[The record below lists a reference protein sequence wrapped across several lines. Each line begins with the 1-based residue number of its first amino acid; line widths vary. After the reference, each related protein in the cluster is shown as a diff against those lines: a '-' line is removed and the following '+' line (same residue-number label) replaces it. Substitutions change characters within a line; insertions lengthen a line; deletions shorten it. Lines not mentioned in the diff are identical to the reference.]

1 MSNNGNFT
9 ATINSVGIHDLY
21 QLYNQ
26 RKQGTGKQ
34 LNDRQVVV
42 DEVLKKGDIFKEYF
56 EDIFDPVINNDEKL
70 ATDGNVCLLLER
82 LGDYL
87 IRSDSDM
94 DIYYDN
100 VINTRE
106 QLETKSNRENS
117 FTDNETNVLDN
128 SNSTLSKG
136 FIIDKGQKVENIKSD
151 NSTIIEYQQLLK
163 KIQKDIKNKK
173 GNRMK
178 LSLDVS
184 RIRQDIRYMLS
195 KDVVEDLK
203 NSETITYVHKYDI
216 NFTDSK
222 QVEGLLFVDVSLEQ
236 NEDLWLA
243 KESVLEDLNNINFYL
258 EHKEVVKL
266 IKQSYTKKEI
276 RMELGLNNHQI
287 DVIINDIVQSII
299 DNEIKRGA
307 RYDQRIVC

>member
-9 ATINSVGIHDLY
+9 ATINGVGIHDLY

-26 RKQGTGKQ
+26 GKQETGKK
-34 LNDRQVVV
+34 LNDRQVIV
-42 DEVLKKGDIFKEYF
+42 DEVLKKGDFFEEYF

-87 IRSDSDM
+87 IRSESDM
-94 DIYYDN
+94 DVYYDN
-100 VINTRE
+100 IVNTRE
-106 QLETKSNRENS
+106 QLETKTNRESS

-128 SNSTLSKG
+128 SNSNLSKG
-136 FIIDKGQKVENIKSD
+136 FIAKEGQKVEDIKSD

-173 GNRMK
+173 GNRLK
-178 LSLDVS
+178 LSLDVC

-203 NSETITYVHKYDI
+203 NSNVITYVNKYDI

-236 NEDLWLA
+236 SEDLWLA
-243 KESVLEDLNNINFYL
+243 KESILEDLNNINFYL
-258 EHKEVVKL
+258 EHKEVVEL

-276 RMELGLNNHQI
+276 RMELGLDNHQI
-287 DVIINDIVQSII
+287 DVIINDIVQAII
-299 DNEIKRGA
+299 TNEIKRGTK
-307 RYDQRIVC
+307 RDQGM

>member
-9 ATINSVGIHDLY
+9 ATINGVGIHDLY

-26 RKQGTGKQ
+26 GKQETGKK
-34 LNDRQVVV
+34 LNDRQVIV
-42 DEVLKKGDIFKEYF
+42 DEVLKKGDFFEEYF
-56 EDIFDPVINNDEKL
+56 ENIFDPVINNDEKL

-87 IRSDSDM
+87 IRSESDM
-94 DIYYDN
+94 DVYYDN
-100 VINTRE
+100 IVNTRE
-106 QLETKSNRENS
+106 QLETKTNRESS

-128 SNSTLSKG
+128 SNSNLSKG
-136 FIIDKGQKVENIKSD
+136 FIAKEGQKVEDIKSD

-173 GNRMK
+173 GNRLK
-178 LSLDVS
+178 LSLDVC

-203 NSETITYVHKYDI
+203 NSNVVTYVNKYDI

-222 QVEGLLFVDVSLEQ
+222 QVEGLLFVDVGLEQ
-236 NEDLWLA
+236 SEDLWLA
-243 KESVLEDLNNINFYL
+243 KESILEDLNNINFYL
-258 EHKEVVKL
+258 EHKEVVEL
-266 IKQSYTKKEI
+266 IKKSYTKKEI
-276 RMELGLNNHQI
+276 RMKLGLDNHQI
-287 DVIINDIVQSII
+287 DVIINDIVQAII
-299 DNEIKRGA
+299 TNEIKRGTKS
-307 RYDQRIVC
+307 DQGM

>member
-9 ATINSVGIHDLY
+9 ATINGVGIHDLY

-26 RKQGTGKQ
+26 GKQETGKK
-34 LNDRQVVV
+34 LNDRQVIV
-42 DEVLKKGDIFKEYF
+42 DEVLKKGDFFEEYF
-56 EDIFDPVINNDEKL
+56 ENIFDPVINNDEKL

-87 IRSDSDM
+87 IRSESDM
-94 DIYYDN
+94 DVYYDN
-100 VINTRE
+100 IVNTRE
-106 QLETKSNRENS
+106 QLETKTNRESS

-128 SNSTLSKG
+128 SNSNLSKG
-136 FIIDKGQKVENIKSD
+136 FIAKEGQKVEDIKSD

-173 GNRMK
+173 GNRLK
-178 LSLDVS
+178 LSLDVC

-203 NSETITYVHKYDI
+203 NSNVITYVNKYDI

-236 NEDLWLA
+236 SEDLWLA
-243 KESVLEDLNNINFYL
+243 KESILEDLNNINFYL
-258 EHKEVVKL
+258 EHKEVVEL

-276 RMELGLNNHQI
+276 RMELGLDNHQI
-287 DVIINDIVQSII
+287 DVIINDIVQAII
-299 DNEIKRGA
+299 TNEIKRGA
-307 RYDQRIVC
+307 KRDQGM

>member
-9 ATINSVGIHDLY
+9 ATINGVGIHDLY

-26 RKQGTGKQ
+26 GKQETGKK
-34 LNDRQVVV
+34 LNDRQVIV
-42 DEVLKKGDIFKEYF
+42 DEVLKKGDFFEEYF
-56 EDIFDPVINNDEKL
+56 ENIFDPVINNDEKL

-87 IRSDSDM
+87 IRSESDM
-94 DIYYDN
+94 DVYYDN
-100 VINTRE
+100 IVNTRE
-106 QLETKSNRENS
+106 QLETKTNRESS

-128 SNSTLSKG
+128 SNSNLSKG
-136 FIIDKGQKVENIKSD
+136 FIAKEGQKVEDIKSD

-173 GNRMK
+173 GNRLK
-178 LSLDVS
+178 LSLDVC

-203 NSETITYVHKYDI
+203 NSNVITYVNKYDI

-222 QVEGLLFVDVSLEQ
+222 QVEGLLFVDVGLEQ
-236 NEDLWLA
+236 SEDLWLA
-243 KESVLEDLNNINFYL
+243 KESILEDLNNINFYL
-258 EHKEVVKL
+258 EHKEVVEL

-276 RMELGLNNHQI
+276 RMKLGLDNHQI
-287 DVIINDIVQSII
+287 DVIINDIVQAII
-299 DNEIKRGA
+299 ANEIKRGA
-307 RYDQRIVC
+307 KRDQGI

>member
-9 ATINSVGIHDLY
+9 TTINGVGIHDLY

-26 RKQGTGKQ
+26 GKQETGKK
-34 LNDRQVVV
+34 LNDRQVIV
-42 DEVLKKGDIFKEYF
+42 DEVLKKGDFFEEYF
-56 EDIFDPVINNDEKL
+56 ENIFDPVINNDEKL

-87 IRSDSDM
+87 IRSESDM
-94 DIYYDN
+94 DVYYDN
-100 VINTRE
+100 IVNTRE
-106 QLETKSNRENS
+106 QLETKTNRESS

-128 SNSTLSKG
+128 SNSNLSKG
-136 FIIDKGQKVENIKSD
+136 FIAKEGQKVEDIKSD

-173 GNRMK
+173 GNRLK
-178 LSLDVS
+178 LSLDVC

-203 NSETITYVHKYDI
+203 NSNVITYVNKYDI

-222 QVEGLLFVDVSLEQ
+222 QVEGLLFVDVGLEQ
-236 NEDLWLA
+236 GEDLWLA
-243 KESVLEDLNNINFYL
+243 KESILEDLNNINFYL
-258 EHKEVVKL
+258 EHKEVVEL

-276 RMELGLNNHQI
+276 RMELGLDNHQI
-287 DVIINDIVQSII
+287 DVIINDIVQAII
-299 DNEIKRGA
+299 TNEIKRGA
-307 RYDQRIVC
+307 KRDQGM

>member
-9 ATINSVGIHDLY
+9 ATINGVGIHDLY

-26 RKQGTGKQ
+26 GKQETGKK
-34 LNDRQVVV
+34 LNDRQVIV
-42 DEVLKKGDIFKEYF
+42 DEVLKKGDFFEEYF
-56 EDIFDPVINNDEKL
+56 ENIFDPVINNDEKL

-87 IRSDSDM
+87 IRSESDM
-94 DIYYDN
+94 DVYYDN
-100 VINTRE
+100 IVNTRE
-106 QLETKSNRENS
+106 QLETKTNRESS

-128 SNSTLSKG
+128 SNSNLSKG
-136 FIIDKGQKVENIKSD
+136 FIAKEGQKVEDIKSD

-173 GNRMK
+173 GNRLK
-178 LSLDVS
+178 LSLDVC

-203 NSETITYVHKYDI
+203 NSNVITYVNKYDI

-236 NEDLWLA
+236 SEDLWLA
-243 KESVLEDLNNINFYL
+243 KESILEDLNNINFYL
-258 EHKEVVKL
+258 EHKEVVEL

-276 RMELGLNNHQI
+276 RMELGLDNHQI
-287 DVIINDIVQSII
+287 DVIINDIVQAII
-299 DNEIKRGA
+299 ANEIKRGA
-307 RYDQRIVC
+307 KRDQGM

>member
-26 RKQGTGKQ
+26 GKQETGKK
-34 LNDRQVVV
+34 LNDRQVIV
-42 DEVLKKGDIFKEYF
+42 DEVLKKGNFLEEYF
-56 EDIFDPVINNDEKL
+56 ENIFDPVINNDEKF

-87 IRSDSDM
+87 IRSESDM
-94 DIYYDN
+94 DVYYDN
-100 VINTRE
+100 IVNTRE
-106 QLETKSNRENS
+106 QLETKTNRESS

-128 SNSTLSKG
+128 SNSNLSKG
-136 FIIDKGQKVENIKSD
+136 FIAKEGQKVEDIKSD

-173 GNRMK
+173 GNRLK
-178 LSLDVS
+178 LSLDVC

-203 NSETITYVHKYDI
+203 NSNVITYVNKYDI

-236 NEDLWLA
+236 SEDLWLA
-243 KESVLEDLNNINFYL
+243 KESILEDLNNINFYL
-258 EHKEVVKL
+258 EHKEVVEL

-276 RMELGLNNHQI
+276 RMELGLDNHQI
-287 DVIINDIVQSII
+287 DVIINDIVQAII
-299 DNEIKRGA
+299 ANEIKRGA
-307 RYDQRIVC
+307 KRDQGM

>member
-9 ATINSVGIHDLY
+9 ATINGVGIHDLY

-26 RKQGTGKQ
+26 GKQETGKK
-34 LNDRQVVV
+34 LNDRQVII
-42 DEVLKKGDIFKEYF
+42 DEVLKKGDFFEEYF
-56 EDIFDPVINNDEKL
+56 ENIFDPVINNDEKL

-87 IRSDSDM
+87 IRSESDM
-94 DIYYDN
+94 DVYYDN
-100 VINTRE
+100 IVNTRE
-106 QLETKSNRENS
+106 QLETKTNRESS

-128 SNSTLSKG
+128 SNSNLSKG
-136 FIIDKGQKVENIKSD
+136 FIAKEGQKVEDIKSD

-173 GNRMK
+173 GNRLK
-178 LSLDVS
+178 LSLDVC

-203 NSETITYVHKYDI
+203 NSNVITYVNKYDI

-222 QVEGLLFVDVSLEQ
+222 QVEGLLFVDVGLEQ
-236 NEDLWLA
+236 SEDLWLA
-243 KESVLEDLNNINFYL
+243 KESILEDLNNINFYL
-258 EHKEVVKL
+258 EHKEVVEL

-276 RMELGLNNHQI
+276 RMELGLDNHQI
-287 DVIINDIVQSII
+287 DVIINDIVQAII
-299 DNEIKRGA
+299 TNEIKRGTK
-307 RYDQRIVC
+307 RDQGM

>member
-9 ATINSVGIHDLY
+9 ATINGVGIHDLY

-26 RKQGTGKQ
+26 GKQETGKK
-34 LNDRQVVV
+34 LNDRQVIV
-42 DEVLKKGDIFKEYF
+42 DEVLKKGDFFEEYF
-56 EDIFDPVINNDEKL
+56 ENIFDPVINNDEKL

-87 IRSDSDM
+87 IRSESDM
-94 DIYYDN
+94 DVYYDN
-100 VINTRE
+100 IVNTRE
-106 QLETKSNRENS
+106 QLETKTNRESS

-136 FIIDKGQKVENIKSD
+136 FIAKEGQKVEDIKSD

-178 LSLDVS
+178 LSLDVC

-203 NSETITYVHKYDI
+203 NSNVITYVNKYDI

-236 NEDLWLA
+236 SEDLWLA
-243 KESVLEDLNNINFYL
+243 KESILEDLNNINFYL
-258 EHKEVVKL
+258 EHKEVVEL

-276 RMELGLNNHQI
+276 RMELGLDNHQI
-287 DVIINDIVQSII
+287 DVIINDIVQAII
-299 DNEIKRGA
+299 ANEIKRGA
-307 RYDQRIVC
+307 KRDQGM

>member
-9 ATINSVGIHDLY
+9 ATINGVGIHDLY

-26 RKQGTGKQ
+26 GKQETGKK
-34 LNDRQVVV
+34 LNDRQVIV
-42 DEVLKKGDIFKEYF
+42 DEVLKKGDFFEEYF
-56 EDIFDPVINNDEKL
+56 ENIFDPVINNDEKL

-87 IRSDSDM
+87 IRSESDM
-94 DIYYDN
+94 DVYYDN
-100 VINTRE
+100 IVNTRE
-106 QLETKSNRENS
+106 QLETKTNRESS

-128 SNSTLSKG
+128 SNSNLSKG
-136 FIIDKGQKVENIKSD
+136 FIAKEGQKVEDIKSD

-173 GNRMK
+173 GNRLK
-178 LSLDVS
+178 LSLDVC

-203 NSETITYVHKYDI
+203 NSNVVTYVNKYDI

-222 QVEGLLFVDVSLEQ
+222 QVEGLLFVDVGLEQ
-236 NEDLWLA
+236 SEDLWLA
-243 KESVLEDLNNINFYL
+243 KESILEDLNNINFYL
-258 EHKEVVKL
+258 EHKEVVEL
-266 IKQSYTKKEI
+266 IKKSYTKKEI
-276 RMELGLNNHQI
+276 RMELGLDNHQI
-287 DVIINDIVQSII
+287 DVIINDIVQAII
-299 DNEIKRGA
+299 TNEIKRGTKS
-307 RYDQRIVC
+307 DQGM

>member
-9 ATINSVGIHDLY
+9 ATINGVGIHDLY

-26 RKQGTGKQ
+26 GKQETGKK
-34 LNDRQVVV
+34 LNDRQVIV
-42 DEVLKKGDIFKEYF
+42 DEVLKKGDFFEEYF
-56 EDIFDPVINNDEKL
+56 ENIFDPVINNDEKL

-87 IRSDSDM
+87 IRSESDM
-94 DIYYDN
+94 DAYYDN
-100 VINTRE
+100 IVNTRE
-106 QLETKSNRENS
+106 QLETKTNRESS

-128 SNSTLSKG
+128 SNSNLSKG
-136 FIIDKGQKVENIKSD
+136 FIAKEGQKVEDIKSD

-173 GNRMK
+173 GNRLK
-178 LSLDVS
+178 LSLDVC

-203 NSETITYVHKYDI
+203 NSNVITYVNKYDI

-236 NEDLWLA
+236 SEDLWLA
-243 KESVLEDLNNINFYL
+243 KESILEDLNNINFYL
-258 EHKEVVKL
+258 EHKEVVEL

-276 RMELGLNNHQI
+276 RMELGLDNHQI
-287 DVIINDIVQSII
+287 DVIINDIVQAII
-299 DNEIKRGA
+299 ANEIKRGA
-307 RYDQRIVC
+307 KRDQGM

>member
-9 ATINSVGIHDLY
+9 ATINGVGIHDLY

-26 RKQGTGKQ
+26 GKQETGKK
-34 LNDRQVVV
+34 LNDRQVIV
-42 DEVLKKGDIFKEYF
+42 DEVLKKGDFFEEYF

-87 IRSDSDM
+87 IRSESDM
-94 DIYYDN
+94 DVYYDN
-100 VINTRE
+100 IVNTRE
-106 QLETKSNRENS
+106 QLETKTNRESS

-128 SNSTLSKG
+128 SNSNLSKG
-136 FIIDKGQKVENIKSD
+136 FIAKEGQKVEDIKSD

-173 GNRMK
+173 GNRLK
-178 LSLDVS
+178 LSLDVC

-203 NSETITYVHKYDI
+203 NSNVVTYVNKYDI

-222 QVEGLLFVDVSLEQ
+222 QVEGLLFVDVGLEQ
-236 NEDLWLA
+236 SEDLWLA
-243 KESVLEDLNNINFYL
+243 KESILEDLNNINFYL
-258 EHKEVVKL
+258 EHKEVVEL
-266 IKQSYTKKEI
+266 IKKSYTKKEI
-276 RMELGLNNHQI
+276 RMKLGLDNHQI
-287 DVIINDIVQSII
+287 DVIINDIVQAII
-299 DNEIKRGA
+299 TNEIKRGTKS
-307 RYDQRIVC
+307 DQGM

>member
-9 ATINSVGIHDLY
+9 TTINGVGIHDLY

-26 RKQGTGKQ
+26 GKQDTGKK
-34 LNDRQVVV
+34 LNDRQVIV
-42 DEVLKKGDIFKEYF
+42 DEVLKKGDFFEEYF
-56 EDIFDPVINNDEKL
+56 ENIFDPVINNDEKL

-87 IRSDSDM
+87 IRSESDM
-94 DIYYDN
+94 DVYYDN
-100 VINTRE
+100 IVNTRE
-106 QLETKSNRENS
+106 QLETKTNRESS

-128 SNSTLSKG
+128 SNSNLSKG
-136 FIIDKGQKVENIKSD
+136 FIAKEGQKVEDIKSD

-173 GNRMK
+173 GNRLK
-178 LSLDVS
+178 LSLDVC

-203 NSETITYVHKYDI
+203 NSNVITYVNKYDI

-222 QVEGLLFVDVSLEQ
+222 QVEGLLFVDVGLEQ
-236 NEDLWLA
+236 SEDLWLA
-243 KESVLEDLNNINFYL
+243 KESILEDLNNINFYL
-258 EHKEVVKL
+258 EHKEVVEL

-276 RMELGLNNHQI
+276 RMELGLDNHQI
-287 DVIINDIVQSII
+287 DVIINDIVQAII
-299 DNEIKRGA
+299 ANEIKRGTK
-307 RYDQRIVC
+307 RDQGM

>member
-9 ATINSVGIHDLY
+9 ATINGVGIHDLY

-26 RKQGTGKQ
+26 GKQ
-34 LNDRQVVV
+34 EIGKKLNDRQVIV
-42 DEVLKKGDIFKEYF
+42 DEVLKKGDFFEEYF
-56 EDIFDPVINNDEKL
+56 ENIFDPVINNDEKL

-87 IRSDSDM
+87 IRSESDM
-94 DIYYDN
+94 DVYYDN
-100 VINTRE
+100 IVNTRE
-106 QLETKSNRENS
+106 QLETKTNRESS

-136 FIIDKGQKVENIKSD
+136 FIAKEGQKVEDIKSD

-178 LSLDVS
+178 LSLDVC

-203 NSETITYVHKYDI
+203 NSNVITYVNKYDI

-236 NEDLWLA
+236 SEDLWLA
-243 KESVLEDLNNINFYL
+243 KESILEDLNNINFYL
-258 EHKEVVKL
+258 EHKEVVEL

-276 RMELGLNNHQI
+276 RMELGLDNHQI
-287 DVIINDIVQSII
+287 DVIINDIVQAII
-299 DNEIKRGA
+299 ANEIKRGA
-307 RYDQRIVC
+307 KRDQGM

>member
-9 ATINSVGIHDLY
+9 TTINGVGIHDLY

-26 RKQGTGKQ
+26 GKQDTGKK
-34 LNDRQVVV
+34 LNDRQVIV
-42 DEVLKKGDIFKEYF
+42 DEVLKKGDFFEEYF
-56 EDIFDPVINNDEKL
+56 ENIFDPVINNDEKL

-87 IRSDSDM
+87 IRSESDM
-94 DIYYDN
+94 DVYYDN
-100 VINTRE
+100 IVNTRE
-106 QLETKSNRENS
+106 QLETKTNRESS

-128 SNSTLSKG
+128 SNSNLSKG
-136 FIIDKGQKVENIKSD
+136 FIAKEGQKVEDIKSD

-173 GNRMK
+173 GNRLK
-178 LSLDVS
+178 LSLDVC

-203 NSETITYVHKYDI
+203 NSNVITYVNKYDI

-236 NEDLWLA
+236 SEDLWLA
-243 KESVLEDLNNINFYL
+243 KESILEDLNNINFYL
-258 EHKEVVKL
+258 EHKEVVEL

-276 RMELGLNNHQI
+276 RMELGLDNHQI
-287 DVIINDIVQSII
+287 DVIINDIVQAII
-299 DNEIKRGA
+299 TNEIKRGTK
-307 RYDQRIVC
+307 RDQGM

>member
-9 ATINSVGIHDLY
+9 ATINGIGIHDLY

-26 RKQGTGKQ
+26 GKQETGKK
-34 LNDRQVVV
+34 LNDRQVIV
-42 DEVLKKGDIFKEYF
+42 DEVLKKGDFFEEYF
-56 EDIFDPVINNDEKL
+56 ENIFDPVINNDEKL

-87 IRSDSDM
+87 IRSESDM
-94 DIYYDN
+94 DAYYDN
-100 VINTRE
+100 IVNTRE
-106 QLETKSNRENS
+106 QLETKTNRESS

-136 FIIDKGQKVENIKSD
+136 FIAKEGQKVEDIKSD

-173 GNRMK
+173 GNRLK
-178 LSLDVS
+178 LSLDVC

-203 NSETITYVHKYDI
+203 NSNVVTYVNKYDI

-222 QVEGLLFVDVSLEQ
+222 QVEGLLFVDVGLEQ
-236 NEDLWLA
+236 SEDLWLA
-243 KESVLEDLNNINFYL
+243 KESILEDLNNINFYL
-258 EHKEVVKL
+258 EHKEVVEL
-266 IKQSYTKKEI
+266 IKKSYTKKEI
-276 RMELGLNNHQI
+276 RMELGLDNHQI
-287 DVIINDIVQSII
+287 DVIINDIVQAII
-299 DNEIKRGA
+299 TNEIKRGTKS
-307 RYDQRIVC
+307 DQGV

>member
-9 ATINSVGIHDLY
+9 ATINGVGIHDLY

-26 RKQGTGKQ
+26 GKQETGKK
-34 LNDRQVVV
+34 LNDRQVIV
-42 DEVLKKGDIFKEYF
+42 DEVLKKGDFFEEYF
-56 EDIFDPVINNDEKL
+56 ENIFDPVINNDEKL

-87 IRSDSDM
+87 IRSESDM
-94 DIYYDN
+94 DVYYDN
-100 VINTRE
+100 IVNTRE
-106 QLETKSNRENS
+106 QLETKTNRESS

-128 SNSTLSKG
+128 SNSNLSKG
-136 FIIDKGQKVENIKSD
+136 FIAKEGQKVEDIKSD

-173 GNRMK
+173 GNRLK
-178 LSLDVS
+178 LSLDVC

-203 NSETITYVHKYDI
+203 NSNVITYVNKYDI

-222 QVEGLLFVDVSLEQ
+222 QVEGLLFVDVGLEQ
-236 NEDLWLA
+236 SEDLWLA
-243 KESVLEDLNNINFYL
+243 KESILEDLNNINFYL
-258 EHKEVVKL
+258 EHKEVVEL

-276 RMELGLNNHQI
+276 RMELGLDNHQI
-287 DVIINDIVQSII
+287 DVIINDIVQAII
-299 DNEIKRGA
+299 TNEIKRGTK
-307 RYDQRIVC
+307 RDQGM

>member
-9 ATINSVGIHDLY
+9 TTINGVGIHDLY

-26 RKQGTGKQ
+26 GKQETGKK
-34 LNDRQVVV
+34 LNDRQVIV
-42 DEVLKKGDIFKEYF
+42 DEVLKKGDFFEEYF
-56 EDIFDPVINNDEKL
+56 ENIFDPVINNDEKL

-87 IRSDSDM
+87 IRSESDM
-94 DIYYDN
+94 DVYYDN
-100 VINTRE
+100 IVNTRE
-106 QLETKSNRENS
+106 QLETKTNRESS

-136 FIIDKGQKVENIKSD
+136 FIAKEGQKVEDIKSD

-178 LSLDVS
+178 LSLDVC

-203 NSETITYVHKYDI
+203 NSNVITYVNKYDI

-222 QVEGLLFVDVSLEQ
+222 QVEGLLFVDVGLEQ
-236 NEDLWLA
+236 SEDLWLA
-243 KESVLEDLNNINFYL
+243 KESILEDLNNINFYL
-258 EHKEVVKL
+258 EHKEVVEL

-276 RMELGLNNHQI
+276 RMELGLDNHQI
-287 DVIINDIVQSII
+287 DVIINDIVQAII
-299 DNEIKRGA
+299 ANEIKRGA
-307 RYDQRIVC
+307 KRDQGM

>member
-9 ATINSVGIHDLY
+9 ATINGVGIHDLY

-26 RKQGTGKQ
+26 GKQETGKK
-34 LNDRQVVV
+34 LNDRQVIV
-42 DEVLKKGDIFKEYF
+42 DEVLKKGDFFEEYF
-56 EDIFDPVINNDEKL
+56 ENIFDPVINNDEKL

-87 IRSDSDM
+87 IRSESDM
-94 DIYYDN
+94 DVYYDN
-100 VINTRE
+100 IVNTRE
-106 QLETKSNRENS
+106 QLETKTNRESS

-128 SNSTLSKG
+128 SNSNLSKG
-136 FIIDKGQKVENIKSD
+136 FIAKEGQKVEDIKSD

-173 GNRMK
+173 GNRLK
-178 LSLDVS
+178 LSLDVC

-203 NSETITYVHKYDI
+203 NSNVITYVNKYDI

-236 NEDLWLA
+236 SEDLWLA
-243 KESVLEDLNNINFYL
+243 KESILEDLNNINFYL
-258 EHKEVVKL
+258 EHKEVVEL

-276 RMELGLNNHQI
+276 RMELGLDNHQI
-287 DVIINDIVQSII
+287 DVIINDIVQAII
-299 DNEIKRGA
+299 TNEIKRGTK
-307 RYDQRIVC
+307 RDQGM

>member
-9 ATINSVGIHDLY
+9 ATINGIGIHDLY

-26 RKQGTGKQ
+26 GKQETGKK
-34 LNDRQVVV
+34 LNDRQVIV
-42 DEVLKKGDIFKEYF
+42 DEVLKKGDFFEEYF
-56 EDIFDPVINNDEKL
+56 ENIFDPVINNDEKL

-87 IRSDSDM
+87 IRSESDM
-94 DIYYDN
+94 DAYYDN
-100 VINTRE
+100 IVNTRE
-106 QLETKSNRENS
+106 QLETKTNRESS

-136 FIIDKGQKVENIKSD
+136 FIAKEGQKVEDIKSD

-173 GNRMK
+173 GNRLK
-178 LSLDVS
+178 LSLDVC

-203 NSETITYVHKYDI
+203 NSNVVTYVNKYDI

-236 NEDLWLA
+236 SEDLWLA
-243 KESVLEDLNNINFYL
+243 KESILEDLNNINFYL
-258 EHKEVVKL
+258 EHKEVVEL
-266 IKQSYTKKEI
+266 IKKSYTKKEI
-276 RMELGLNNHQI
+276 RMELGLDNHQI
-287 DVIINDIVQSII
+287 DVIINDIVQAII
-299 DNEIKRGA
+299 TNEIKRGTKS
-307 RYDQRIVC
+307 DQGV

>member
-9 ATINSVGIHDLY
+9 TTINGVGIHDLY

-26 RKQGTGKQ
+26 GKQETGKK
-34 LNDRQVVV
+34 LNDRQVIV
-42 DEVLKKGDIFKEYF
+42 DEVLKKGNFFEEYF
-56 EDIFDPVINNDEKL
+56 ENIFDPVINNDEKL

-87 IRSDSDM
+87 IKSESDM
-94 DIYYDN
+94 DVYYDN
-100 VINTRE
+100 IVNTRE
-106 QLETKSNRENS
+106 QLETKTNRESS

-128 SNSTLSKG
+128 SNSNLSKG
-136 FIIDKGQKVENIKSD
+136 FIAKEGQKVEDIKSD

-173 GNRMK
+173 GNRLK
-178 LSLDVS
+178 LSLDVC

-203 NSETITYVHKYDI
+203 NSNVITYVNKYDI

-236 NEDLWLA
+236 SEDLWLA
-243 KESVLEDLNNINFYL
+243 KESILEDLNNINFYL
-258 EHKEVVKL
+258 EHKEVVEL

-276 RMELGLNNHQI
+276 RMELGLDNHQI
-287 DVIINDIVQSII
+287 DVIINDIVQAII
-299 DNEIKRGA
+299 ANEIKRGA
-307 RYDQRIVC
+307 KRDQGM

>member
-9 ATINSVGIHDLY
+9 ATINGVGIHDLY

-26 RKQGTGKQ
+26 GKQETGKK
-34 LNDRQVVV
+34 LNDRQVIV
-42 DEVLKKGDIFKEYF
+42 DEVLKKGDFFEEYF
-56 EDIFDPVINNDEKL
+56 ENIFDPVINNDEKL

-87 IRSDSDM
+87 IRSESDM
-94 DIYYDN
+94 DVYYDN
-100 VINTRE
+100 IVNTRE
-106 QLETKSNRENS
+106 QLETKTNRESS

-136 FIIDKGQKVENIKSD
+136 FIAKEGQKVEDIKSD

-178 LSLDVS
+178 LSLDVC

-203 NSETITYVHKYDI
+203 NSNVITYVNKYDI

-236 NEDLWLA
+236 SEDLWLA
-243 KESVLEDLNNINFYL
+243 KESILEDLNNINFYL
-258 EHKEVVKL
+258 EHKEVVEL

-276 RMELGLNNHQI
+276 RMELGLDNHQI
-287 DVIINDIVQSII
+287 DVIINDIVQAII
-299 DNEIKRGA
+299 TNEIKRGTK
-307 RYDQRIVC
+307 RDQGV

>member
-9 ATINSVGIHDLY
+9 TTINGVGIHDLY

-26 RKQGTGKQ
+26 GKQDTGKK
-34 LNDRQVVV
+34 LNDRQVIV
-42 DEVLKKGDIFKEYF
+42 DEVLKKGDFFEEYF
-56 EDIFDPVINNDEKL
+56 ENIFDPVINNDEKL

-87 IRSDSDM
+87 IRSESDM
-94 DIYYDN
+94 DAYYDN
-100 VINTRE
+100 IVNTRE
-106 QLETKSNRENS
+106 QLETKTNRESS

-136 FIIDKGQKVENIKSD
+136 FIAKEGQKVEDIKSD

-173 GNRMK
+173 GNRLK
-178 LSLDVS
+178 LSLDVC

-203 NSETITYVHKYDI
+203 NSNVITYVNKYDI

-236 NEDLWLA
+236 SEDLWLA
-243 KESVLEDLNNINFYL
+243 KESILEDLNNINFYL
-258 EHKEVVKL
+258 EHKEVVEL

-276 RMELGLNNHQI
+276 RMELGLDNHQI
-287 DVIINDIVQSII
+287 DVIINDIVQAII
-299 DNEIKRGA
+299 TNEIKRGTK
-307 RYDQRIVC
+307 RDQGM

>member
-9 ATINSVGIHDLY
+9 ATINGVGIHDLY

-26 RKQGTGKQ
+26 GKQETGKK
-34 LNDRQVVV
+34 LNDRQVIV
-42 DEVLKKGDIFKEYF
+42 DEVLKKGDFFEEYF
-56 EDIFDPVINNDEKL
+56 ENIFDPVINNDEKL

-87 IRSDSDM
+87 IRSESDM
-94 DIYYDN
+94 DVYYDN
-100 VINTRE
+100 IVNTRE
-106 QLETKSNRENS
+106 QLETKTNRESS

-128 SNSTLSKG
+128 SNSNLSKG
-136 FIIDKGQKVENIKSD
+136 FIAKEGQKVEDIKSD

-173 GNRMK
+173 GNRLK
-178 LSLDVS
+178 LSLDVC

-203 NSETITYVHKYDI
+203 NSNVVTYVNKYDI

-222 QVEGLLFVDVSLEQ
+222 QVEGLLFVDVGLEQ
-236 NEDLWLA
+236 SEDLWLA
-243 KESVLEDLNNINFYL
+243 KESILEDLNNINFYL
-258 EHKEVVKL
+258 EHKEVVEL

-276 RMELGLNNHQI
+276 RMELGLDNHQI
-287 DVIINDIVQSII
+287 DVIINDIVQAII
-299 DNEIKRGA
+299 TNEIKRGTK
-307 RYDQRIVC
+307 RDQGM

>member
-9 ATINSVGIHDLY
+9 ATINGVGIHDLY

-26 RKQGTGKQ
+26 GKQETGKK
-34 LNDRQVVV
+34 LNDRQVIV
-42 DEVLKKGDIFKEYF
+42 DEVLKKGDFFEEYF

-87 IRSDSDM
+87 IRSESDM
-94 DIYYDN
+94 DVYYDN
-100 VINTRE
+100 IVNTRE
-106 QLETKSNRENS
+106 QLETKTNRESS

-136 FIIDKGQKVENIKSD
+136 FIAKEGQKVEDIKSD

-178 LSLDVS
+178 LSLDVC

-203 NSETITYVHKYDI
+203 NSNVITYVNKYDI

-236 NEDLWLA
+236 SEDLWLA
-243 KESVLEDLNNINFYL
+243 KESILEDLNNINFYL
-258 EHKEVVKL
+258 EHKEVVEL

-276 RMELGLNNHQI
+276 RMELGLDNHQI
-287 DVIINDIVQSII
+287 DVIINDIVQAII
-299 DNEIKRGA
+299 TNEIKRGTK
-307 RYDQRIVC
+307 RDQGM

>member
-9 ATINSVGIHDLY
+9 TTINGVGIHDLY

-26 RKQGTGKQ
+26 GKQDTGKK
-34 LNDRQVVV
+34 LNDRQVIV
-42 DEVLKKGDIFKEYF
+42 DEVLKKGDFFEEYF
-56 EDIFDPVINNDEKL
+56 ENIFDPVINNDEKL

-87 IRSDSDM
+87 IRSESNM
-94 DIYYDN
+94 DAYYDN
-100 VINTRE
+100 IVNTRE
-106 QLETKSNRENS
+106 QLETKTNRERS

-136 FIIDKGQKVENIKSD
+136 FIAKEGQKVEDIKSD

-178 LSLDVS
+178 LSLDVC

-203 NSETITYVHKYDI
+203 NSNVVTYVNKYDI

-222 QVEGLLFVDVSLEQ
+222 QVEGLLFVDVGLEQ
-236 NEDLWLA
+236 SEDLWLA
-243 KESVLEDLNNINFYL
+243 KESILEDLNNINFYL
-258 EHKEVVKL
+258 EHKEVVEL

-276 RMELGLNNHQI
+276 RMKLGLDNHQI
-287 DVIINDIVQSII
+287 DVIINDIVQAII
-299 DNEIKRGA
+299 ANEIKRGA
-307 RYDQRIVC
+307 ERDQGI

>member
-9 ATINSVGIHDLY
+9 TTMNGVGIHDLY

-26 RKQGTGKQ
+26 GKQETGKK
-34 LNDRQVVV
+34 LNDRQVIV
-42 DEVLKKGDIFKEYF
+42 DEVLKKGDFFEEYF
-56 EDIFDPVINNDEKL
+56 ENIFDPVINNDEKL

-87 IRSDSDM
+87 IRSESDM
-94 DIYYDN
+94 DVYYDN
-100 VINTRE
+100 IVNTRE
-106 QLETKSNRENS
+106 QLETKTNRESS

-128 SNSTLSKG
+128 SNSNLSKG
-136 FIIDKGQKVENIKSD
+136 FIAKEGQKVEDIKSD

-173 GNRMK
+173 GNRLK
-178 LSLDVS
+178 LSLDVC

-203 NSETITYVHKYDI
+203 NSNVITYVNKYDI

-222 QVEGLLFVDVSLEQ
+222 QVEGLLFVDVGLEQ
-236 NEDLWLA
+236 GEDLWLA
-243 KESVLEDLNNINFYL
+243 KESILEDLNNINFYL
-258 EHKEVVKL
+258 EHKEVVEL

-276 RMELGLNNHQI
+276 RMELGLDNHQI
-287 DVIINDIVQSII
+287 DVIINDIVQAII
-299 DNEIKRGA
+299 TNEIKRGTK
-307 RYDQRIVC
+307 RDQGM

>member
-9 ATINSVGIHDLY
+9 TTINGVGIHDLY

-26 RKQGTGKQ
+26 GKQDTGKK
-34 LNDRQVVV
+34 LNDRQVIV
-42 DEVLKKGDIFKEYF
+42 DEVLKKGDFFEEYF
-56 EDIFDPVINNDEKL
+56 ENIFDPVINNDEKL

-87 IRSDSDM
+87 IRSESDM
-94 DIYYDN
+94 DAYYDN
-100 VINTRE
+100 IVNTRE
-106 QLETKSNRENS
+106 QLETKTNRESS

-136 FIIDKGQKVENIKSD
+136 FIAKEGQKVEDIKSD

-178 LSLDVS
+178 LSLDVC

-203 NSETITYVHKYDI
+203 NSNVVTYVNKYDI

-236 NEDLWLA
+236 SEDLWLA
-243 KESVLEDLNNINFYL
+243 KESILEDLNNINFYL
-258 EHKEVVKL
+258 EHKEVVEL

-276 RMELGLNNHQI
+276 RMELGLDNHQI
-287 DVIINDIVQSII
+287 DVIINDIVQAII
-299 DNEIKRGA
+299 TNEIKRGTK
-307 RYDQRIVC
+307 RDQGM

>member
-42 DEVLKKGDIFKEYF
+42 DEVLKKGDFFKEYF

-136 FIIDKGQKVENIKSD
+136 FIVDKGQKVENIKSD

-203 NSETITYVHKYDI
+203 NNETITYVHKYDI

-287 DVIINDIVQSII
+287 DVIINDIIQSII

-307 RYDQRIVC
+307 RYDQRIVY

>member
-26 RKQGTGKQ
+26 GKQETGKK
-34 LNDRQVVV
+34 LNDRQVIV
-42 DEVLKKGDIFKEYF
+42 DEVLKKGNFFEEYF
-56 EDIFDPVINNDEKL
+56 ENIFDPVINNDEKL

-87 IRSDSDM
+87 IRSESDM
-94 DIYYDN
+94 DVYYDN
-100 VINTRE
+100 IVNTRE
-106 QLETKSNRENS
+106 QLETKTNRESS

-128 SNSTLSKG
+128 SNSNLSKG
-136 FIIDKGQKVENIKSD
+136 LIAKEGQKVEDIKSD

-173 GNRMK
+173 GNRLK
-178 LSLDVS
+178 LSLDVC

-203 NSETITYVHKYDI
+203 NSNVITYVNKYDI

-236 NEDLWLA
+236 SEDLWLA
-243 KESVLEDLNNINFYL
+243 KESILEDLNNINFYL
-258 EHKEVVKL
+258 EHKEVVEL

-276 RMELGLNNHQI
+276 RMELGLDNHQI
-287 DVIINDIVQSII
+287 DVIINDIVQAII
-299 DNEIKRGA
+299 TNEIKRGTK
-307 RYDQRIVC
+307 RDQGM

>member
-9 ATINSVGIHDLY
+9 TTMNGVGIHDLY

-26 RKQGTGKQ
+26 GKQETGKK
-34 LNDRQVVV
+34 LNDRQVIV
-42 DEVLKKGDIFKEYF
+42 DEVLKKGDFFEEYF
-56 EDIFDPVINNDEKL
+56 ENIFDPVINNDEKL

-87 IRSDSDM
+87 IRSESDM
-94 DIYYDN
+94 DVYYDN
-100 VINTRE
+100 IVNTRE
-106 QLETKSNRENS
+106 QLETKTNRESS

-128 SNSTLSKG
+128 SNSNLSKG
-136 FIIDKGQKVENIKSD
+136 FIAKEGQKVEDIKSD

-173 GNRMK
+173 GNRLK
-178 LSLDVS
+178 LSLDVC

-203 NSETITYVHKYDI
+203 NSNVITYVNKYDI

-222 QVEGLLFVDVSLEQ
+222 QVEGLLFVDVGLEQ
-236 NEDLWLA
+236 SEDLWLA
-243 KESVLEDLNNINFYL
+243 KESILEDLNNINFYL
-258 EHKEVVKL
+258 EHKEVVEL

-276 RMELGLNNHQI
+276 RMELGLDNHQI
-287 DVIINDIVQSII
+287 DVIINDIVQAII
-299 DNEIKRGA
+299 TNEIKRGTK
-307 RYDQRIVC
+307 RDQGM

>member
-9 ATINSVGIHDLY
+9 TTINGVGIHDLY

-26 RKQGTGKQ
+26 GKQETGKK
-34 LNDRQVVV
+34 LNDRQVIV
-42 DEVLKKGDIFKEYF
+42 DEVLKKGDFFEEYF
-56 EDIFDPVINNDEKL
+56 ENIFDPVINNDEKL

-87 IRSDSDM
+87 IRSESDM
-94 DIYYDN
+94 DVYYDN
-100 VINTRE
+100 IVNTRE
-106 QLETKSNRENS
+106 QLETKTNRESS

-128 SNSTLSKG
+128 SNSNLSKG
-136 FIIDKGQKVENIKSD
+136 FIAKEGQKVEDIKSD

-173 GNRMK
+173 GNRLK
-178 LSLDVS
+178 LSLDVC

-203 NSETITYVHKYDI
+203 NSNVITYVNKYDI

-222 QVEGLLFVDVSLEQ
+222 QVEGLLFVDVGLEQ
-236 NEDLWLA
+236 GEDLWLA
-243 KESVLEDLNNINFYL
+243 KESILEDLNNINFYL
-258 EHKEVVKL
+258 EHKEVVEL

-276 RMELGLNNHQI
+276 RMELGLDNHQI
-287 DVIINDIVQSII
+287 DVIINDIVQAII
-299 DNEIKRGA
+299 TNEIKRGTK
-307 RYDQRIVC
+307 RDQGM

>member
-9 ATINSVGIHDLY
+9 ATINGVGIHDLY

-26 RKQGTGKQ
+26 GKQETGKK
-34 LNDRQVVV
+34 LNDRQVIV
-42 DEVLKKGDIFKEYF
+42 DEVLKKGDFFEEYF
-56 EDIFDPVINNDEKL
+56 ENIFDPVINNDEKL

-87 IRSDSDM
+87 IRSESDM
-94 DIYYDN
+94 DVYYDN
-100 VINTRE
+100 IVNTRE
-106 QLETKSNRENS
+106 QLETKTNRESS

-128 SNSTLSKG
+128 SNSNLSKG
-136 FIIDKGQKVENIKSD
+136 FIAKEGQKVEDIKSD

-173 GNRMK
+173 GNRLK
-178 LSLDVS
+178 LSLDVC

-203 NSETITYVHKYDI
+203 NSNVVTYVNKYDI

-222 QVEGLLFVDVSLEQ
+222 QVEGLLFVDVGLEQ
-236 NEDLWLA
+236 SEDLWLA
-243 KESVLEDLNNINFYL
+243 KESILEDLNNINFYL
-258 EHKEVVKL
+258 EHKEVVEL
-266 IKQSYTKKEI
+266 IKKSYTKKEI
-276 RMELGLNNHQI
+276 RMKLGLDNHQI
-287 DVIINDIVQSII
+287 DVIINDIVQAII
-299 DNEIKRGA
+299 TNEIKRGTK
-307 RYDQRIVC
+307 RDQGM

>member
-9 ATINSVGIHDLY
+9 TTINGVGIHDLY

-26 RKQGTGKQ
+26 GKQETGKK
-34 LNDRQVVV
+34 LNDRQVIV
-42 DEVLKKGDIFKEYF
+42 DEVLKKGDFFEEYF
-56 EDIFDPVINNDEKL
+56 ENIFDPVINNDEKL

-87 IRSDSDM
+87 IRSESDM
-94 DIYYDN
+94 DAYYDN
-100 VINTRE
+100 IVNTRE
-106 QLETKSNRENS
+106 QLETKTNRENS

-128 SNSTLSKG
+128 SNSNLSKG
-136 FIIDKGQKVENIKSD
+136 FIAKEGQKVEDIKSD

-173 GNRMK
+173 GNRLK
-178 LSLDVS
+178 LSLDVC

-203 NSETITYVHKYDI
+203 NSNVVTYVNKYDI
-216 NFTDSK
+216 NFTDGK

-236 NEDLWLA
+236 SEDLWLA
-243 KESVLEDLNNINFYL
+243 KESILEDLNNINFYL
-258 EHKEVVKL
+258 EHKEVVEL
-266 IKQSYTKKEI
+266 IKKSYTKKEI
-276 RMELGLNNHQI
+276 RMELGLDNHQI
-287 DVIINDIVQSII
+287 DVIINDIVQAII
-299 DNEIKRGA
+299 TNEIKRGA
-307 RYDQRIVC
+307 KRDQGM

>member
-9 ATINSVGIHDLY
+9 ATINGVGIHDLY

-26 RKQGTGKQ
+26 GKQETGKK
-34 LNDRQVVV
+34 LNDRQVIV
-42 DEVLKKGDIFKEYF
+42 DEVLKKGDFFEEYF
-56 EDIFDPVINNDEKL
+56 ENIFDPVINNDEKL

-87 IRSDSDM
+87 IRSESDM
-94 DIYYDN
+94 DAYYDN
-100 VINTRE
+100 IVNTRE
-106 QLETKSNRENS
+106 QLETKTNRESS

-136 FIIDKGQKVENIKSD
+136 FIAKEGQKVEDIKSD

-173 GNRMK
+173 GNRLK
-178 LSLDVS
+178 LSLDVC

-203 NSETITYVHKYDI
+203 NSNVVTYVNKYDI

-222 QVEGLLFVDVSLEQ
+222 QVEGLLFVDVGLEQ
-236 NEDLWLA
+236 SEDLWLA
-243 KESVLEDLNNINFYL
+243 KESILEDLNNINFYL
-258 EHKEVVKL
+258 EHKEVVEL

-276 RMELGLNNHQI
+276 RMELGLDNHQI
-287 DVIINDIVQSII
+287 DVIINDIVQAII
-299 DNEIKRGA
+299 TNEIKRGTK
-307 RYDQRIVC
+307 RDQGM

>member
-9 ATINSVGIHDLY
+9 ATINGVGIHDLY

-26 RKQGTGKQ
+26 GKQETGKK
-34 LNDRQVVV
+34 LNDRQVIV
-42 DEVLKKGDIFKEYF
+42 DEVLKKGDFFEEYF
-56 EDIFDPVINNDEKL
+56 ENIFDPVINNDEKL

-87 IRSDSDM
+87 IRSESDM
-94 DIYYDN
+94 DVYYDN
-100 VINTRE
+100 IVNTRE
-106 QLETKSNRENS
+106 QLETKTNRESS

-136 FIIDKGQKVENIKSD
+136 FIAKEGQKVEDIKSD

-173 GNRMK
+173 GNRLK
-178 LSLDVS
+178 LSLDVC

-203 NSETITYVHKYDI
+203 NSNVITYVNKYDI

-236 NEDLWLA
+236 SEDLWLA
-243 KESVLEDLNNINFYL
+243 KESILEDLNNINFYL
-258 EHKEVVKL
+258 EHKEVVEL

-276 RMELGLNNHQI
+276 RMELGLDNHQI
-287 DVIINDIVQSII
+287 DVIINDIVQAII
-299 DNEIKRGA
+299 ANEIKRGA
-307 RYDQRIVC
+307 KRDQGM

>member
-26 RKQGTGKQ
+26 GKQETGKK
-34 LNDRQVVV
+34 LNDRQVIV
-42 DEVLKKGDIFKEYF
+42 DEVLKKGNFLEEYF
-56 EDIFDPVINNDEKL
+56 ENIFDPVINNDEKF

-87 IRSDSDM
+87 IRSESDM
-94 DIYYDN
+94 DVYYDN
-100 VINTRE
+100 IVNTRE
-106 QLETKSNRENS
+106 QLETKTNRESS

-128 SNSTLSKG
+128 SNSNLSKG
-136 FIIDKGQKVENIKSD
+136 FIAKEGQKVEDIKSD

-173 GNRMK
+173 GNRLK
-178 LSLDVS
+178 LSLDVC

-203 NSETITYVHKYDI
+203 NSNVITYVNKYDI

-222 QVEGLLFVDVSLEQ
+222 QVEGLLFVDVGLDQS
-236 NEDLWLA
+236 EDLWLA
-243 KESVLEDLNNINFYL
+243 KESILEDLNNINFYL
-258 EHKEVVKL
+258 EHKEVVEL

-276 RMELGLNNHQI
+276 RMELGLDNHQI
-287 DVIINDIVQSII
+287 DVIINDIVQAII
-299 DNEIKRGA
+299 ANEIKRGA
-307 RYDQRIVC
+307 KRDQGM

>member
-9 ATINSVGIHDLY
+9 TTINGVGIHDLY

-26 RKQGTGKQ
+26 GKQDTGKK
-34 LNDRQVVV
+34 LNDRQVIV
-42 DEVLKKGDIFKEYF
+42 DEVLKKGDFFEEYF
-56 EDIFDPVINNDEKL
+56 ENIFDPVINNDEKL

-87 IRSDSDM
+87 IRSESDM
-94 DIYYDN
+94 DVYYDN
-100 VINTRE
+100 IVNTRE
-106 QLETKSNRENS
+106 QLETKTNRESS

-128 SNSTLSKG
+128 SNSNLSKG
-136 FIIDKGQKVENIKSD
+136 FIAKEGQKVEDIKSD

-173 GNRMK
+173 GNRLK
-178 LSLDVS
+178 LSLDVC

-203 NSETITYVHKYDI
+203 NSNVITYVNKYDI

-222 QVEGLLFVDVSLEQ
+222 QVEGLLFVDVGLEQ
-236 NEDLWLA
+236 SEDLWLA
-243 KESVLEDLNNINFYL
+243 KESILEDLNNINFYL
-258 EHKEVVKL
+258 EHKEVVEL

-276 RMELGLNNHQI
+276 RMELGLDNHQI
-287 DVIINDIVQSII
+287 DVIINDIVQAII
-299 DNEIKRGA
+299 TNEIKRGTK
-307 RYDQRIVC
+307 RDQSM